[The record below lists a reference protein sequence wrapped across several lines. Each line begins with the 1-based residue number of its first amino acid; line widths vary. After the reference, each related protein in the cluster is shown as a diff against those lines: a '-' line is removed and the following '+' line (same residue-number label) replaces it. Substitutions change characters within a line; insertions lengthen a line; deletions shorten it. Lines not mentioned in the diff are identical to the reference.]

1 MNMNFIR
8 TAAPVFR
15 EGDEVE
21 LISGSYQGAL
31 GVFVRLRNDVKWADI
46 AERNGNVRSHPI
58 EWLGPAGARSKGR
71 KANGI

>member
-1 MNMNFIR
+1 MQFIKM
-8 TAAPVFR
+8 APLVFG

-21 LISGSYQGAL
+21 LISGSYQGTL

-58 EWLGPAGARSKGR
+58 EWLGHAGARSKAR
-71 KANGI
+71 EAN